1 MAHSTANTSEGS
13 TGEKAPRDAL
23 PSSSEKLGKNKVFP
37 GEINNGS
44 EEVVGYVKEFALAKG
59 GIELCPK
66 PTEDPLDP
74 LNFSR
79 IEKWT
84 ILGIVMWM

>member
-1 MAHSTANTSEGS
+1 MAHSTANTSGGS
-13 TGEKAPRDAL
+13 PDAL

-37 GEINNGS
+37 GQINNGS
-44 EEVVGYVKEFALAKG
+44 EEVVGYVKEFAPAKG
-59 GIELCPK
+59 GVELHPK

>member
-1 MAHSTANTSEGS
+1 MAHSTANTSGGS

-23 PSSSEKLGKNKVFP
+23 PSSSEKLGKSNVFP
-37 GEINNGS
+37 GEINN
-44 EEVVGYVKEFALAKG
+44 EEVVGYVKEFAPAKG
-59 GIELCPK
+59 GIELYPK